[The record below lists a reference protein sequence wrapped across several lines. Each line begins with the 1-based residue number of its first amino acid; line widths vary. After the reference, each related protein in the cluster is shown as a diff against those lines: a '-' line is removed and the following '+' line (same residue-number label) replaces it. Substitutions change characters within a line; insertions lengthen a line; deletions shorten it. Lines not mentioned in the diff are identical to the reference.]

1 MFSELTSD
9 IMIFLIYIDQSEE
22 ENFKKSHTKS
32 AKDMS
37 EINIGDYL
45 KYIDGKTKV

>member
-9 IMIFLIYIDQSEE
+9 IMIFLIYLDQSEE
-22 ENFKKSHTKS
+22 ENFKKIHSKT

-37 EINIGDYL
+37 EINIGDYV
-45 KYIDGKTKV
+45 KYIDGKKKV